1 MVIVAE
7 LGDCAVEIWDLT
19 EQYLAEFSNKENGSW
34 IRSTFVLCA
43 RPGIEVKQLN
53 NYVYKRYHDAKYLKL
68 TKL

>member
-43 RPGIEVKQLN
+43 RPDIEVRQLN
-53 NYVYKRYHDAKYLKL
+53 NYVYRRYPYSKWLKL

>member
-19 EQYLAEFSNKENGSW
+19 DQYLAEFSNKENGGW
-34 IRSTFVLCA
+34 IKSSLILCA
-43 RPGIEVKQLN
+43 GPDIEVRQLN
-53 NYVYKRYHDAKYLKL
+53 NYVYRRYRDAKWLKL